1 MKHWKSIL
9 LLVLVFIAG
18 IAVGVVGTRTAGR
31 HFVQR
36 VSAQP
41 ERAQNFV
48 ERDLSRSLRLDEAQR
63 AKLHD
68 ILTESRG
75 QLREL
80 REHFQPQMA
89 LVMSNANVKISAL
102 LTPEQ
107 AARFEEF
114 KQANRL
120 FPRPQRPLPPV
131 RPGASP
137 MMVPPGSPEKL
148 H

>member
-9 LLVLVFIAG
+9 LLVLVFAAG
-18 IAVGVVGTRTAGR
+18 IAVGVVGTRTAAR
-31 HFVQR
+31 HFLQR
-36 VSAQP
+36 AIAQP
-41 ERAQNFV
+41 ERAQNFM
-48 ERDLSRSLRLDEAQR
+48 ERDLSRSLRLDETQR

-89 LVMSNANVKISAL
+89 LVMSNVNLKISAL

-114 KQANRL
+114 KQSNRL
-120 FPRPQRPLPPV
+120 FPHPQRPLPPL
-131 RPGASP
+131 RPGSGP
-137 MMVPPGSPEKL
+137 MLAPFGATEKL

>member
-9 LLVLVFIAG
+9 LLVLVFVAG
-18 IAVGVVGTRTAGR
+18 IAVGVVGTRTAVR

-36 VSAQP
+36 AIAQP

-48 ERDLSRSLRLDEAQR
+48 ERDLSRSLRLDETQR

-80 REHFQPQMA
+80 RVQFQPQMA

-114 KQANRL
+114 KRANLL

-131 RPGASP
+131 RPGAGP
-137 MMVPPGSPEKL
+137 MMAPPGSPVKL

>member
-1 MKHWKSIL
+1 MKHWKSIFL
-9 LLVLVFIAG
+9 LALVFVAG

-31 HFVQR
+31 RFVPR
-36 VSAQP
+36 AIVQP
-41 ERAQNFV
+41 ERAQNFM
-48 ERDLSRSLRLDEAQR
+48 ERDLSRSLRLDEVQR

-89 LVMSNANVKISAL
+89 LVMSNTNLKISAL

-114 KQANRL
+114 KRANRL
-120 FPRPQRPLPPV
+120 FPRPQRPLPPPNGLPM
-131 RPGASP
+131 RP
-137 MMVPPGSPEKL
+137 
-148 H
+148 